1 MNYVAKNLFNFA
13 LYAQI
18 VILLYDINMSHK
30 LASERVVISAPFSF
44 AGSAQRIWK
53 ITDVNNPF
61 LKFIF
66 ALIAI
71 GLIMFAWVFVAGW
84 YFVIYTLFGILFI
97 PWRLLRRGSRKRKQ
111 ERLRHRE
118 VLDAIEQRE
127 KL

>member
-1 MNYVAKNLFNFA
+1 
-13 LYAQI
+13 
-18 VILLYDINMSHK
+18 MSNK
-30 LASERVVISAPFSF
+30 LASEKVVISAPFSF

-53 ITDVNNPF
+53 MTDVENPF

-71 GLIMFAWVFVAGW
+71 VFIMFAWVFVACW
-84 YFVIYTLFGILFI
+84 YFVLYILFGILFI

-118 VLDAIEQRE
+118 VLDAIEQQKR
-127 KL
+127 L

>member
-1 MNYVAKNLFNFA
+1 MH
-13 LYAQI
+13 AQI
-18 VILLYDINMSHK
+18 VILLYDINMSQK
-30 LASERVVISAPFSF
+30 LASEKVVISAPFSF

-53 ITDVNNPF
+53 ITDVNNLF
-61 LKFIF
+61 LKFIL

-84 YFVIYTLFGILFI
+84 YFVIYVLFGILFI